1 MTVRSIGNYQIT
13 AELPR
18 GSLGPVYLGRHRV
31 EAMEVILRKVELE
44 DCSAAARVQI
54 KSRIRRASYVQSQLK
69 HPGLAR
75 FVETFTLYGATYLVT
90 EHVPGTTLEELLY
103 RQGPPAAAQA
113 VSLCRQALVTLDYLH
128 NFQHLDEG
136 DIPHF
141 GVLHRDLK
149 PSSLVLDALGRLRL
163 TDLGVASLPDSPTS
177 LYTGLQPGTL
187 EYLAPELLRGGDPDV
202 RTDIYSLGV
211 AMYELLAGTHP
222 YIRHG
227 VSKRQDGGSGATMGA
242 RISFDSPATPLSD
255 VRSDIDPALS
265 HVLLR
270 ALERRAAARYSSA
283 AAFLQAL
290 GDYENQ
296 KVLNDSALRSDTL
309 LAGRAE
315 AKPIGWEQGG
325 RPAREPML
333 SVAARRGEGSPG
345 SLDEVLAEKS
355 GSRGRYWIG
364 AILLLMMVVLV
375 LVWARRGLPSLPG
388 DSGLRLEAG
397 PVPASSPVSNGADGV
412 GRYETRG
419 GESDGVRG
427 EVDPAR
433 PQPSVIPYKID
444 KIDKI
449 DKLGNLANLANSGNS
464 GNQVGST
471 GQGQAE
477 GLSLR
482 MEAAGKLAAAREAD
496 QAGNFA
502 AALTLYE
509 EYLGMGLVA
518 TESRDVAIYYEKL
531 KSFTEHLRRA
541 KTATEQRDYREARQR
556 YIEAL
561 KLRPY
566 SGFAR
571 NGLAEAESMLR
582 RLVAPAATPPAR
594 PAGDARPPGAG
605 ELSQAL
611 LPTLP
616 KLPTLTE
623 PLSGHRPDPPKLIQ
637 LTSRFSI

>member
-149 PSSLVLDALGRLRL
+149 PSSLVLDASGRLRL

-227 VSKRQDGGSGATMGA
+227 VSNRQDGGSGATMGA

-283 AAFLQAL
+283 AAFLQVL

-296 KVLNDSALRSDTL
+296 KVLNDSALRSDAL
-309 LAGRAE
+309 LADRAE

-325 RPAREPML
+325 RPTREPML
-333 SVAARRGEGSPG
+333 SVAASRGEGSPG
-345 SLDEVLAEKS
+345 SLDEVLADKS
-355 GSRGRYWIG
+355 GSRWRYWIG
-364 AILLLMMVVLV
+364 AIMLLLMGLMV
-375 LVWARRGLPSLPG
+375 LVWARYGLPSLPG

-397 PVPASSPVSNGADGV
+397 PVPASSPVTNGADGV
-412 GRYETRG
+412 GRYEPRI
-419 GESDGVRG
+419 GESGGVRG

-433 PQPSVIPYKID
+433 PQPSVIPN
-444 KIDKI
+444 
-449 DKLGNLANLANSGNS
+449 KLGNLANLANSGNS

-471 GQGQAE
+471 GEGQAE

-518 TESRDVAIYYEKL
+518 TEARDVAIYYEKL
-531 KSFTEHLRRA
+531 KSFTEHLRLA

-582 RLVAPAATPPAR
+582 RMVAPAATAPAR
-594 PAGDARPPGAG
+594 PAGEARPPGAG

-616 KLPTLTE
+616 KLPILTE